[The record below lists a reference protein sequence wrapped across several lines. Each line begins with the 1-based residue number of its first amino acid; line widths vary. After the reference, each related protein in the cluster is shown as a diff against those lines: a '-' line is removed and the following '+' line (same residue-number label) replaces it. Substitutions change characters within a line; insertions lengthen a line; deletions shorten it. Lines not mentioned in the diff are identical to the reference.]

1 MKMTHAGSLA
11 ASFSGNCSDGR
22 VRGLSDYAGQE
33 LLLVFLRHLG

>member
-22 VRGLSDYAGQE
+22 VRGPDYAGQE
-33 LLLVFLRHLG
+33 LLIVFLRHLG